1 MVTHSSRI
9 RLDAR
14 LEQQALR
21 QKGVIIGKPMKIL
34 LDWRDGRIT
43 GRALTPTNPTGEL
56 AIDVAQVPG
65 LVADNFVTP
74 LLAYLRWREG
84 LE

>member
-1 MVTHSSRI
+1 
-9 RLDAR
+9 
-14 LEQQALR
+14 
-21 QKGVIIGKPMKIL
+21 MKIL

-43 GRALTPTNPTGEL
+43 GRALTPTNPTGRL

-65 LVADNFVTP
+65 LVADNTVTP
-74 LLAYLRWREG
+74 LLAYVRWREG

>member
-1 MVTHSSRI
+1 MGMVTHSSRI

-21 QKGVIIGKPMKIL
+21 QKGVRIGKPMKIL

-43 GRALTPTNPTGEL
+43 GRALTSTHPTGEL
-56 AIDVAQVPG
+56 AIDVA
-65 LVADNFVTP
+65 
-74 LLAYLRWREG
+74 
-84 LE
+84 